1 MATNERRTG
10 KTPAISDVPRAG
22 FSCGSYQDGHNVHY
36 AAVAKSAPGK
46 MPVPARIACR
56 EGSITLMLGEES
68 TAVYSHNSAAIDLI
82 IRQVGSVCSWFPGLS
97 LVCWTTKT
105 ERHWASL
112 SLEPVSECFSAEQA
126 HLAEIEW
133 WS

>member
-1 MATNERRTG
+1 MRTSTTG
-10 KTPAISDVPRAG
+10 KTPAIKDVPRAG

-36 AAVAKSAPGK
+36 APVVKAAPGLT
-46 MPVPARIACR
+46 PLPARIALR
-56 EGSITLMLGEES
+56 EGTITLKLGEES
-68 TAVYSHNSAAIDLI
+68 TTAYNHNTAAIDLI
-82 IRQVGSVCSWFPGLS
+82 VREVGSICSWFPGLS
-97 LVCWTTKT
+97 LACWTTRT

-112 SLEPVSECFSAEQA
+112 SLDPLSECFSAEQA